1 VIPVFS
7 LRWFRIP
14 CDTSFLIALVSNPI
28 KCLDK
33 VESEIGKLRFKVP
46 SFVLDELNSVERK
59 SGPKKSMIA
68 NTAIRISKLKFEI
81 MDIGKSKNVDND
93 ILNYVTRNRKFAVAT
108 LDGIL
113 LNRLKTV
120 DVTTITL
127 SKNKMII
134 ANRYFEG

>member
-1 VIPVFS
+1 MDVI
-7 LRWFRIP
+7 

-81 MDIGKSKNVDND
+81 MDIGKSKNVDID

-113 LNRLKTV
+113 LNRLRTA

-134 ANRYFEG
+134 ANRYFEE

>member
-1 VIPVFS
+1 MDVI
-7 LRWFRIP
+7 

-46 SFVLDELNSVERK
+46 SFVLDELDSVERK

-81 MDIGKSKNVDND
+81 MDIGKSKNVDKD

-113 LNRLKTV
+113 LNRLRTAN
-120 DVTTITL
+120 VTTITL

>member
-1 VIPVFS
+1 MEI
-7 LRWFRIP
+7 I

-33 VESEIGKLRFKVP
+33 IENEHGKLRFIVP
-46 SFVLDELNSVERK
+46 TFVLDELDSIERK

-68 NTAIRISKLKFEI
+68 KTAICISKLKFEI
-81 MDIGKSKNVDND
+81 RDIGKSKNVDNK
-93 ILNYVTRNRKFAVAT
+93 ILNYVTKNRRLAVAT
-108 LDGIL
+108 LDSKL
-113 LNRLKTV
+113 LNSLKMA

>member
-1 VIPVFS
+1 MEI
-7 LRWFRIP
+7 I

-33 VESEIGKLRFKVP
+33 IENELGKLTFIVP
-46 SFVLDELNSVERK
+46 TFVLDELDSIERK

-68 NTAIRISKLKFEI
+68 KTAICISKLKFEI
-81 MDIGKSKNVDND
+81 KDIGKSKNVDNK
-93 ILNYVTRNRKFAVAT
+93 ILNYVTKNRRLAVAT
-108 LDGIL
+108 LDSKL
-113 LNRLKTV
+113 LNSLKMA

-134 ANRYFEG
+134 ANQYFEG

>member
-1 VIPVFS
+1 MEI
-7 LRWFRIP
+7 I
-14 CDTSFLIALVSNPI
+14 CDTSFLIALVSSPI

-33 VESEIGKLRFKVP
+33 IENELGKLRFIVP
-46 SFVLDELNSVERK
+46 TFVLDELESIERK

-68 NTAIRISKLKFEI
+68 KTAICISKLKFEI
-81 MDIGKSKNVDND
+81 KDIGKSKNVDD
-93 ILNYVTRNRKFAVAT
+93 EILNYVTKNRSLAVAT
-108 LDGIL
+108 LDGKL
-113 LNRLKTV
+113 LNSLKTA

>member
-1 VIPVFS
+1 MEI
-7 LRWFRIP
+7 I

-33 VESEIGKLRFKVP
+33 IENEHGKLRFIVP
-46 SFVLDELNSVERK
+46 TFVLDELDSIERK

-68 NTAIRISKLKFEI
+68 KTAICISKLKFEI
-81 MDIGKSKNVDND
+81 RDIGKSKNVDNK
-93 ILNYVTRNRKFAVAT
+93 ILNYVTKNRRLAVAT
-108 LDGIL
+108 LDSKL
-113 LNRLKTV
+113 LNSLKMA

-127 SKNKMII
+127 SKNKIII

>member
-1 VIPVFS
+1 MEI
-7 LRWFRIP
+7 I
-14 CDTSFLIALVSNPI
+14 CDTSFLIALVSSPI

-33 VESEIGKLRFKVP
+33 IENELGKLRFIVP
-46 SFVLDELNSVERK
+46 TFVLDELQSIERK

-68 NTAIRISKLKFEI
+68 KTAICISKLKFEI
-81 MDIGKSKNVDND
+81 KDIGKSKNVDNE
-93 ILNYVTRNRKFAVAT
+93 ILNYVTENRRSAVAT
-108 LDGIL
+108 LDGKL
-113 LNRLKTV
+113 LKSLKTA

>member
-1 VIPVFS
+1 MDVI
-7 LRWFRIP
+7 

-46 SFVLDELNSVERK
+46 SFVLDELNSIERK

-81 MDIGKSKNVDND
+81 MEIGKSRNVDND
-93 ILNYVTRNRKFAVAT
+93 ILDYVKRNRKFAVAT

-113 LNRLKTV
+113 LNRLRTA
-120 DVTTITL
+120 DITTITL

-134 ANRYFEG
+134 ANRYFEE

>member
-1 VIPVFS
+1 MEI
-7 LRWFRIP
+7 I

-33 VESEIGKLRFKVP
+33 VENEIGNLKFIVP
-46 SFVLDELNSVERK
+46 TFVLDELDLVQKK

-81 MDIGKSKNVDND
+81 KDIGKSRNVDND
-93 ILNYVTRNRKFAVAT
+93 ILNYASKNKRFGVAT
-108 LDGIL
+108 LDGKL
-113 LNRLKTV
+113 LIRLKMAE
-120 DVTTITL
+120 VTTITL

>member
-1 VIPVFS
+1 MEI
-7 LRWFRIP
+7 I
-14 CDTSFLIALVSNPI
+14 CDTSFLIALVSSPI

-33 VESEIGKLRFKVP
+33 IENELGKLRFIVP
-46 SFVLDELNSVERK
+46 TFVLDELESIERK

-68 NTAIRISKLKFEI
+68 KTAICISKLKFEI
-81 MDIGKSKNVDND
+81 KDIGKSKNVDNE
-93 ILNYVTRNRKFAVAT
+93 ILNYVTKNRSLAVAT
-108 LDGIL
+108 LDGKL
-113 LNRLKTV
+113 LNSLKTA

>member
-1 VIPVFS
+1 MDVI
-7 LRWFRIP
+7 

-113 LNRLKTV
+113 LNRLRTA

>member
-1 VIPVFS
+1 MEI
-7 LRWFRIP
+7 I

-33 VESEIGKLRFKVP
+33 IENEHGKLRFIVP
-46 SFVLDELNSVERK
+46 TFVLDELDSIERK

-68 NTAIRISKLKFEI
+68 KTAICISKLKFEI
-81 MDIGKSKNVDND
+81 KDIGKSKNVDNK
-93 ILNYVTRNRKFAVAT
+93 ILNYVTKNRRLAVAT
-108 LDGIL
+108 LDSKL
-113 LNRLKTV
+113 LNSLKMA

-127 SKNKMII
+127 SKNKIII

>member
-1 VIPVFS
+1 MDVI
-7 LRWFRIP
+7 

-68 NTAIRISKLKFEI
+68 NTAIRVSKLKFEI
-81 MDIGKSKNVDND
+81 MDIGKSKNVDID

-113 LNRLKTV
+113 LNRLRTA

>member
-1 VIPVFS
+1 MDVI
-7 LRWFRIP
+7 

-46 SFVLDELNSVERK
+46 SFVLDELNSIERK

-68 NTAIRISKLKFEI
+68 KTAIHISKLKFEI
-81 MDIGKSKNVDND
+81 MEIGKSRNVDND
-93 ILNYVTRNRKFAVAT
+93 ILDYVKRNRKFAVAT

-113 LNRLKTV
+113 LNRLRTA
-120 DVTTITL
+120 DITTITL
-127 SKNKMII
+127 SKNKMIV
-134 ANRYFEG
+134 ANRYFEE

>member
-1 VIPVFS
+1 MEI
-7 LRWFRIP
+7 I
-14 CDTSFLIALVSNPI
+14 CDTSFIIALVSNPI

-33 VESEIGKLRFKVP
+33 VENEIGKLKFIVP
-46 SFVLDELNSVERK
+46 TFVLDELDLIEKK

-81 MDIGKSKNVDND
+81 KDIGKSKNVDKD
-93 ILNYVTRNRKFAVAT
+93 ILNYATRNKRFGVAT
-108 LDGIL
+108 LDGKL
-113 LNRLKTV
+113 LNRLKMAE
-120 DVTTITL
+120 VTTITL

>member
-1 VIPVFS
+1 MYVI
-7 LRWFRIP
+7 

-81 MDIGKSKNVDND
+81 MDIGKSKNVDID

-113 LNRLKTV
+113 LNRLRTA

>member
-1 VIPVFS
+1 MDVI
-7 LRWFRIP
+7 

>member
-1 VIPVFS
+1 MEI
-7 LRWFRIP
+7 I

-33 VESEIGKLRFKVP
+33 IENEHGKLRFIVP
-46 SFVLDELNSVERK
+46 TFVLDELDSIERK

-68 NTAIRISKLKFEI
+68 KTAICISKLKFEI
-81 MDIGKSKNVDND
+81 REIGKSKNVDNK
-93 ILNYVTRNRKFAVAT
+93 ILNYVTKNRRIAVAT
-108 LDGIL
+108 LDSKL
-113 LNRLKTV
+113 LNSLKMA

-127 SKNKMII
+127 SKNKIII

>member
-1 VIPVFS
+1 MDVI
-7 LRWFRIP
+7 

-46 SFVLDELNSVERK
+46 SFVLDELDSVERK

-81 MDIGKSKNVDND
+81 MDIGKSKKVDND
-93 ILNYVTRNRKFAVAT
+93 ILNYASRNRKFAVAT

-113 LNRLKTV
+113 LNRLRTA

>member
-1 VIPVFS
+1 MEI
-7 LRWFRIP
+7 I
-14 CDTSFLIALVSNPI
+14 CDTSFLIALVSSPI

-33 VESEIGKLRFKVP
+33 IENELGKLRFIVP
-46 SFVLDELNSVERK
+46 TIVLDELDSIERK

-68 NTAIRISKLKFEI
+68 KTAICISKLKFEI
-81 MDIGKSKNVDND
+81 KDIGKSKNVDNK
-93 ILNYVTRNRKFAVAT
+93 ILNYVIKNRRLAVAT
-108 LDGIL
+108 LDSKL
-113 LNRLKTV
+113 LYSLKMA

>member
-1 VIPVFS
+1 MEI
-7 LRWFRIP
+7 I
-14 CDTSFLIALVSNPI
+14 CDTSFIIALVSNPI

-33 VESEIGKLRFKVP
+33 VENEIGKLKFIVP
-46 SFVLDELNSVERK
+46 TFVLDELELIEKK

-81 MDIGKSKNVDND
+81 KDIGKSKNVDKD
-93 ILNYVTRNRKFAVAT
+93 ILNYATRNKRFGVAT
-108 LDGIL
+108 LDGKL
-113 LNRLKTV
+113 LNRLKMAE
-120 DVTTITL
+120 VTTITL